1 MTAGACSQCG
11 TAAHSGDRFCE
22 NCGAELAV
30 HQVLVPQ
37 LGPAAATCAECG
49 GESFDTDDYCV
60 VCGHLRGA
68 QDRDECELGPI
79 ALITDRGLAHPRNED
94 AGAAGFLDA
103 TETGKPPAAIGIVVC
118 DGVSSTDNPQ
128 EASGAAARAGV
139 EAMLSALSEG
149 RGAEVAMAAAIT
161 AAADAA
167 TSVATPDH
175 EHAPS
180 CTFTAAAVLAGSDGR
195 TDITVGNV
203 GDSRVY
209 WLAAEGASEPSQQLT
224 VDDSWAQEL
233 ISAGV
238 ADEAAAMADP
248 RAHMITRWLGA
259 DADGDPLPSSAIKTF
274 NTAGPGVLLV
284 CSDGLWNYLPS
295 ADDLASIA
303 TVGDAMSATRTLVEF
318 AIASGGRDNI
328 TVALVP
334 IPPKDT
340 EAA

>member
-1 MTAGACSQCG
+1 MTAGACLQCG
-11 TAAHSGDRFCE
+11 TNAHASDRFCE

-30 HQVLVPQ
+30 HQVFVPQ
-37 LGPAAATCAECG
+37 LGPATASCIECG

-68 QDRDECELGPI
+68 SDRDERQLGPI
-79 ALITDRGLAHPRNED
+79 ALITDRGLVHPRNED
-94 AGAAGFLDA
+94 SGAAGFLA
-103 TETGKPPAAIGIVVC
+103 APEEGAPPAAIAIVVC
-118 DGVSSTDNPQ
+118 DGVSTTDNPQ
-128 EASGAAARAGV
+128 AASGAAARAGV
-139 EAMLSALSEG
+139 EALLSVLAEG
-149 RGAEVAMAAAIT
+149 RSADEAMRAAIT

-167 TSVATPDH
+167 TSVAKPDQ

-180 CTFTAAAVLAGSDGR
+180 CTFTAAATVVDHDGR
-195 TDITVGNV
+195 TEITVGNV

-209 WLAAEGASEPSQQLT
+209 WLAAEGSAEPSQQLT

-233 ISAGV
+233 ITAGV
-238 ADEAAAMADP
+238 ADESTAMEDP

-259 DADGDPLPSSAIKTF
+259 DAELDPLPPSAVTTF
-274 NTAGPGVLLV
+274 ATAGPGVLLV
-284 CSDGLWNYLPS
+284 CSDGLWNYLPV
-295 ADDLASIA
+295 AADLATIA
-303 TVGDAMSATRTLVEF
+303 TVGDASTAARTLVEF

-328 TVALVP
+328 TVAVVA